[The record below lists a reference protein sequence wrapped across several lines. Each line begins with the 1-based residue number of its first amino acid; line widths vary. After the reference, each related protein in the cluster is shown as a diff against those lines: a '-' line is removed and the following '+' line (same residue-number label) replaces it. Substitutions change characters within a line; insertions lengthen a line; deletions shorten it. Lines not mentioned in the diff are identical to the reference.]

1 METQQADLYL
11 LTSGKFYASHHIP
24 FLRDRLLQ
32 MDESRW
38 FRLQTLSLKDPTMM
52 LVVSIV
58 AGTFGI
64 DRFLIGDIGL
74 GLGKLLTLGG
84 CGIWTFIDFFLIM
97 DATKEKNLAQFNQA
111 CI

>member
-1 METQQADLYL
+1 METQQADMYL
-11 LTSGKFYASHHIP
+11 LTTGKFYASHQIP
-24 FLRDRLLQ
+24 FIRQRLLQ

-38 FRLQTLSLKDPTMM
+38 LRLQTISLKDPTLM

-64 DRFLIGDIGL
+64 DRFLIGDVGL

-84 CGIWTFIDFFLIM
+84 CGIWTLIDFFLIM
-97 DATKEKNLAQFNQA
+97 DATKEKNLSQFNQA
-111 CI
+111 YI